1 MPIYEYRCRGCGHE
15 FERLVLGGD
24 PGACPACARRGLE
37 RRWSLFAVDSDGTRQ
52 QHLKK
57 ARAAARKVQRD
68 KAHAEHEAIHHHH
81 H

>member
-15 FERLVLGGD
+15 FERLVLDAD
-24 PGACPACARRGLE
+24 PGVCPACQERDLE
-37 RRWSLFAVDSDGTRQ
+37 RQWSQFAVNSAATRQ
-52 QHLKK
+52 SNLKV
-57 ARAAARKVQRD
+57 ARQQAKKVQRD